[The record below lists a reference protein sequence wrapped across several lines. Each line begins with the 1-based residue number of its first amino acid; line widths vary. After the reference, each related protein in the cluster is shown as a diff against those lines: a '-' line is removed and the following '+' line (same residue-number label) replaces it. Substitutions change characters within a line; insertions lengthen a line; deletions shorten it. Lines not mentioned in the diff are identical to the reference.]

1 MSRAE
6 RRPSPPPAWQQPGA
20 ALPEPVNDAD
30 YLQGMGGM
38 LLHGPRRVTRW
49 AFWLALLFWVVAVAW
64 AALAEVDE
72 YAVAEGK
79 VVPSSR
85 LQMVQNLEGG
95 IVAEVLVRTGDRV
108 EKDQPLLRL
117 DRVRFASA
125 SQEGQAK
132 DRALLARIARLSA
145 EAAGQ
150 PFVPP
155 PALAGSDPALVALV
169 AAEAALHAGRQ
180 QALRAN
186 LAVLRQQADQRAQ
199 ELAEKQARQAQLQQ
213 SHALVTRELNM
224 VQPMASQGYITKLDA
239 VRLER
244 QANDLLGELDAARL
258 ALPRLQAALREARER
273 VDETS
278 TRFRADAMKELSLAR
293 AEQSALAAANTE
305 LEDRLR
311 RTEVRAPVAGVV
323 KQLKVNTVGGV
334 IQPGMELME
343 IVPHEDTLLV
353 EARVRPADI
362 AFLHVGQDA
371 LVKLSAYDFAIYGGF
386 PGTLEQIGA
395 DTLSPERAGERAESY
410 YLVQVRTRGSTP
422 GGATKPLSIMPG
434 MVATVDIHTG
444 KKTVLHYLLKPI
456 VRARD
461 AMLRER

>member
-6 RRPSPPPAWQQPGA
+6 PRPQPSSGWHQPGA

-30 YLQGMGGM
+30 YLQGVGGM
-38 LLHGPRRVTRW
+38 LTHGPRRVTRW
-49 AFWLALLFWVVAVAW
+49 AFWMMLLFWIVAVTW
-64 AALAEVDE
+64 AALAQVDE
-72 YAVAEGK
+72 YAVAEGT

-85 LQMVQNLEGG
+85 VQLIQNLEGG
-95 IVAEVLVRTGDRV
+95 IVAEVLVKTGDRV
-108 EKDQPLLRL
+108 EKDQPLLRM

-145 EAAGQ
+145 ESAGQ

-155 PALAGSDPALVALV
+155 QSLAGSNPMLVAQ
-169 AAEAALHAGRQ
+169 EAALYAGRQ

-186 LAVLRQQADQRAQ
+186 LAVLRQQADQREQ

-213 SHALVTRELNM
+213 SHALVSRELGM
-224 VQPMASQGYITKLDA
+224 VQPMANQGYITKLDA

-244 QANDLLGELDAARL
+244 QANDLRGELDAARL

-273 VDETS
+273 VDEMS

-293 AEQSALAAANTE
+293 AEQAALAAANTE

-334 IQPGMELME
+334 IQPGMDLME
-343 IVPHEDTLLV
+343 IVPH
-353 EARVRPADI
+353 
-362 AFLHVGQDA
+362 
-371 LVKLSAYDFAIYGGF
+371 
-386 PGTLEQIGA
+386 
-395 DTLSPERAGERAESY
+395 
-410 YLVQVRTRGSTP
+410 
-422 GGATKPLSIMPG
+422 
-434 MVATVDIHTG
+434 
-444 KKTVLHYLLKPI
+444 
-456 VRARD
+456 
-461 AMLRER
+461 

>member
-6 RRPSPPPAWQQPGA
+6 PRPQSQLPSGWHQPGA

-30 YLQGMGGM
+30 YLQGLGGM
-38 LLHGPRRVTRW
+38 LTHGPRRVTRW
-49 AFWLALLFWVVAVAW
+49 AFWLTLLFWIVAIAW
-64 AALAEVDE
+64 MALAQVDE
-72 YAVAEGK
+72 YAVAEGT

-85 LQMVQNLEGG
+85 VQLVQNLEGG
-95 IVAEVLVRTGDRV
+95 IVAEVLVKTGDRV
-108 EKDQPLLRL
+108 EKDQPLLRM

-145 EAAGQ
+145 ESAGQ

-155 PALAGSDPALVALV
+155 QSLAGSNPMLVAE
-169 AAEAALHAGRQ
+169 EAALYAGRQ

-186 LAVLRQQADQRAQ
+186 IAVLRQQADQREQ

-213 SHALVTRELNM
+213 SHALVTRELGM
-224 VQPMASQGYITKLDA
+224 VQPMANQGYITKLDA

-244 QANDLLGELDAARL
+244 QANDLRGELDAARL

-273 VDETS
+273 VDEMS
-278 TRFRADAMKELSLAR
+278 ARFRADALKELSLAR
-293 AEQSALAAANTE
+293 AEQAALAAANTE

-362 AFLHVGQDA
+362 AFLHAGQDA

-386 PGTLEQIGA
+386 PATLEQIGA
-395 DTLSPERAGERAESY
+395 DTLTPDRPGERAESY

-422 GGATKPLSIMPG
+422 TGAARPLYIMPG

-444 KKTVLHYLLKPI
+444 RKSVLHYLLKPI

>member
-6 RRPSPPPAWQQPGA
+6 PRPQPSSGWHQPGA

-30 YLQGMGGM
+30 YLQGVGGM
-38 LLHGPRRVTRW
+38 LTHGPRRVTRW
-49 AFWLALLFWVVAVAW
+49 AFWMMLLFWIVAVTW
-64 AALAEVDE
+64 AALAQVDE
-72 YAVAEGK
+72 YAVAEGT

-85 LQMVQNLEGG
+85 VQLIQNLEGG
-95 IVAEVLVRTGDRV
+95 IVAEVLVKTGDRV
-108 EKDQPLLRL
+108 EKDQPLLRM

-145 EAAGQ
+145 ESAGQ

-155 PALAGSDPALVALV
+155 QGLAGSNPMLVAQ
-169 AAEAALHAGRQ
+169 EAALYAGRQ

-186 LAVLRQQADQRAQ
+186 LAVLRQQADQREQ

-213 SHALVTRELNM
+213 SHALVTRELGM
-224 VQPMASQGYITKLDA
+224 VQPMANQGYITKLDA

-244 QANDLLGELDAARL
+244 QANDLRGELDAARL

-273 VDETS
+273 VDEMS

-293 AEQSALAAANTE
+293 AEQAALAAANTE

-334 IQPGMELME
+334 IQPGMDLME

-353 EARVRPADI
+353 EARVKPADI
-362 AFLHVGQDA
+362 AFLHLGQEA

-386 PGTLEQIGA
+386 PATLEQIGA
-395 DTLSPERAGERAESY
+395 DTLTPDKPGERAESY
-410 YLVQVRTRGSTP
+410 YLVQVRTSGNTP
-422 GGATKPLSIMPG
+422 NGAAKPMSIMPG
-434 MVATVDIHTG
+434 MVATVDIRTG
-444 KKTVLHYLLKPI
+444 RKSVLHYLLKPI
-456 VRARD
+456 VRAKD

>member
-6 RRPSPPPAWQQPGA
+6 RRPPPPAAWPQPGA

-30 YLQGMGGM
+30 YLQGMSGM

-49 AFWLALLFWVVAVAW
+49 AFWLMLLFWVVAVAW

-85 LQMVQNLEGG
+85 LQLVQNLEGG
-95 IVAEVLVRTGDRV
+95 IVAEVLVKTGDRV

-125 SQEGQAK
+125 SQEGHAK
-132 DRALLARIARLSA
+132 DRALLSRIARLSA
-145 EAAGQ
+145 EAAGL
-150 PFVPP
+150 PFAPP
-155 PALAGSDPALVALV
+155 QALAGSDPALVAE
-169 AAEAALHAGRQ
+169 EAALHAGRQ

-186 LAVLRQQADQRAQ
+186 LAVLRQQADQRTQ

-273 VDETS
+273 VDETAA
-278 TRFRADAMKELSLAR
+278 RFRADAMKELSLAR

-343 IVPHEDTLLV
+343 IVPHEDTLLI
-353 EARVRPADI
+353 EAKVRPADI

-395 DTLSPERAGERAESY
+395 DTLSPERPGERAESY
-410 YLVQVRTRGSTP
+410 YLVQVRTRGNTP
-422 GGATKPLSIMPG
+422 NGAPKPLSIMPG

-456 VRARD
+456 VRAKD

>member
-6 RRPSPPPAWQQPGA
+6 PRPRPPSTWQPPGA

-30 YLQGMGGM
+30 YLQGIGGM
-38 LLHGPRRVTRW
+38 LLHGPRRLTRW
-49 AFWLALLFWVVAVAW
+49 AFWLTLLFWIAAIAW
-64 AALAEVDE
+64 AALVHVDE
-72 YAVAEGK
+72 YAVAEGT

-85 LQMVQNLEGG
+85 VQLVQNLEGG
-95 IVAEVLVRTGDRV
+95 IVAEVLVKTGDRV
-108 EKDQPLLRL
+108 EKDQPLLRM

-125 SQEGQAK
+125 SQEGQAR
-132 DRALLARIARLSA
+132 DHALLARIARLSA
-145 EAAGQ
+145 ESAGLPFTPPGTLAA
-150 PFVPP
+150 
-155 PALAGSDPALVALV
+155 SDPALVAQ
-169 AAEAALHAGRQ
+169 EAALHAGRQ

-186 LAVLRQQADQRAQ
+186 VGVLRQQADQREQ

-213 SHALVTRELNM
+213 SHALVTRELEM
-224 VQPMASQGYITKLDA
+224 VQPMANQGYITKLDA

-244 QANDLLGELDAARL
+244 QANDLRGELDAARL

-273 VDETS
+273 VDEMT

-323 KQLKVNTVGGV
+323 KQLKVHTVGGV

-343 IVPHEDTLLV
+343 IVPQEDTLLV

-362 AFLHVGQDA
+362 AFLRTGQDA
-371 LVKLSAYDFAIYGGF
+371 VVKLSAYDFAIYGGF
-386 PGTLEQIGA
+386 PATLEQIGA
-395 DTLSPERAGERAESY
+395 DTLTPDKPGERAESY

-422 GGATKPLSIMPG
+422 NGAAAPLSIMPG

>member
-6 RRPSPPPAWQQPGA
+6 FRPQPRSAWQQPGA

-30 YLQGMGGM
+30 YLQGVGGM
-38 LLHGPRRVTRW
+38 LLHGPRRATRW
-49 AFWLALLFWVVAVAW
+49 AFWLTLLFWIAAVAW

-85 LQMVQNLEGG
+85 LQLVQNLEGG
-95 IVAEVLVRTGDRV
+95 IVAEVLVKTGDRV
-108 EKDQPLLRL
+108 QKDQPLLRM

-132 DRALLARIARLSA
+132 DHALLARIARLSA
-145 EAAGQ
+145 EAAAQ
-150 PFVPP
+150 PFTP
-155 PALAGSDPALVALV
+155 PAALATSDPALVAQ
-169 AAEAALHAGRQ
+169 EAALHAGRQ

-186 LAVLRQQADQRAQ
+186 LAVLRQQADQREQ
-199 ELAEKQARQAQLQQ
+199 ELAEKQARQVQLQQ
-213 SHALVTRELNM
+213 SHALVTRELEM

-244 QANDLLGELDAARL
+244 QANDLRGELDAARL
-258 ALPRLQAALREARER
+258 ALPRLQAAVREARER
-273 VDETS
+273 VDEMTS
-278 TRFRADAMKELSLAR
+278 RFRADAMKELSLAR
-293 AEQSALAAANTE
+293 AEQAALAAANTE
-305 LEDRLR
+305 LQDRLR

-362 AFLHVGQDA
+362 AFLRIGQEA

-386 PGTLEQIGA
+386 PATVEQIGA
-395 DTLSPERAGERAESY
+395 DTLTPDKPGERAESY
-410 YLVQVRTRGSTP
+410 YLVQVRTRGNTPTGAST
-422 GGATKPLSIMPG
+422 PLSIMPG
-434 MVATVDIHTG
+434 MVAAVDIHTG

>member
-6 RRPSPPPAWQQPGA
+6 SRMRAPPAWQAPGA

-30 YLQGMGGM
+30 YLQGVGGM
-38 LLHGPRRVTRW
+38 LLHGPRRATRW
-49 AFWLALLFWVVAVAW
+49 AFWLTLLFWLAAVAW
-64 AALAEVDE
+64 AALAQVDE

-85 LQMVQNLEGG
+85 LQLVQNLEGG
-95 IVAEVLVRTGDRV
+95 IVAEVLVKTGDRV
-108 EKDQPLLRL
+108 EKDQPLLRM
-117 DRVRFASA
+117 DPVRFASA

-145 EAAGQ
+145 EAAGL
-150 PFVPP
+150 PFTPP
-155 PALAGSDPALVALV
+155 PALAGSAPALVQQ
-169 AAEAALHAGRQ
+169 EAALHAGRQ

-186 LAVLRQQADQRAQ
+186 LAVLRQQADQREQ

-213 SHALVTRELNM
+213 SHALVTRELEM
-224 VQPMASQGYITKLDA
+224 VQPMANQGYITRLDA

-244 QANDLLGELDAARL
+244 QANDLRGELDAARL

-273 VDETS
+273 VDEATA
-278 TRFRADAMKELSLAR
+278 RFRADAMKELSLAR
-293 AEQSALAAANTE
+293 AEQAALAAANTE

-362 AFLHVGQDA
+362 AFLHAGQDA

-386 PGTLEQIGA
+386 PATLEQIGA
-395 DTLSPERAGERAESY
+395 DTLTPDRPGERAESY

-422 GGATKPLSIMPG
+422 TGAARPLYIMPG

-444 KKTVLHYLLKPI
+444 RKSVLHYLLKPI

>member
-6 RRPSPPPAWQQPGA
+6 RRPQPPSAWQQPGA

-30 YLQGMGGM
+30 YLQGVGGM

-49 AFWLALLFWVVAVAW
+49 AFWLTLLFCAGAVAW

-85 LQMVQNLEGG
+85 LQLVQNLEGG
-95 IVAEVLVRTGDRV
+95 IVAEVLVKTGDRV
-108 EKDQPLLRL
+108 EKGQPLLRM

-132 DRALLARIARLSA
+132 DRALLARIARLAA

-150 PFVPP
+150 PFMPP
-155 PALAGSDPALVALV
+155 PALAASDPAL
-169 AAEAALHAGRQ
+169 AAQEAALYAGRQ

-186 LAVLRQQADQRAQ
+186 LAVLRQQAEQREQ

-213 SHALVTRELNM
+213 SHALVTRELDM
-224 VQPMASQGYITKLDA
+224 VQPMASQGYIARLDA

-244 QANDLLGELDAARL
+244 QANDLHGELDAARL

-273 VDETS
+273 IDEMT

-293 AEQSALAAANTE
+293 AEQAALAAANTE

-334 IQPGMELME
+334 IQPGMDLVE

-362 AFLHVGQDA
+362 AFLRAGQPA

-386 PGTLEQIGA
+386 PATLEQIGA
-395 DTLSPERAGERAESY
+395 DTLTPDKPGERAESY
-410 YLVQVRTRGSTP
+410 YLVQVRTRGNTP
-422 GGATKPLSIMPG
+422 TGAAKPLSIMPG

-444 KKTVLHYLLKPI
+444 RKTVLHYLLKPI